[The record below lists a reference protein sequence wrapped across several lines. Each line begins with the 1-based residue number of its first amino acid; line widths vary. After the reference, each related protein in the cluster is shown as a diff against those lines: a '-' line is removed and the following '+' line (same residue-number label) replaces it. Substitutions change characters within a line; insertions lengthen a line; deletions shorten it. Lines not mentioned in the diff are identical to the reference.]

1 VRGHAVECRL
11 YAEDPDNNFFP
22 CTGRVLTWRPA
33 AIAGVRYDGGI
44 RSGMHR
50 LRARSITHDTH
61 AQLTAPLHAGSEITV
76 YYDPL
81 ICKIIAHAPTREE
94 VRAIANVAPSNERL
108 SLRGHAVVLT
118 ANERTGARQDDQGA
132 A

>member
-44 RSGMHR
+44 RSG
-50 LRARSITHDTH
+50 THG
-61 AQLTAPLHAGSEITV
+61 LM
-76 YYDPL
+76 
-81 ICKIIAHAPTREE
+81 
-94 VRAIANVAPSNERL
+94 
-108 SLRGHAVVLT
+108 HAVSHTIHTHSSQRRFMQVL
-118 ANERTGARQDDQGA
+118 R
-132 A
+132 